1 MPDVF
6 RVLGR
11 DDLGDDL
18 IYAKLNR
25 RVRLRIERDLHGRRV
40 HVPGRTIP
48 LLALATI
55 HRQPDR
61 VAVALKRLV
70 AVEHG
75 LHAIRAGRH
84 LAQAVAGVAE
94 HARIDH
100 LRRRRRPLLDVDA
113 EELLRLRA
121 VVHLHSRLVTR
132 VVREDEEQ
140 PSGRQRAA
148 ELHVVLHGELRRRE
162 RGSREHEQERGKQDR
177 AHGGSSRQRRGSCDG
192 RQDVVCRAGWQGQ
205 RAATIEWR

>member
-1 MPDVF
+1 MPHVL

-25 RVRLRIERDLHGRRV
+25 RIRLRIELDLHGRRV

-61 VAVALKRLV
+61 VAVALKGLV
-70 AVEHG
+70 AVEHD

-84 LAQAVAGVAE
+84 LAQAIAGIAE

-100 LRRRRRPLLDVDA
+100 LRRRRRPVLDVDA
-113 EELLRLRA
+113 EQLLRLRA
-121 VVHLHSRLVTR
+121 VVHLHPRLFG
-132 VVREDEEQ
+132 
-140 PSGRQRAA
+140 SGRS
-148 ELHVVLHGELRRRE
+148 
-162 RGSREHEQERGKQDR
+162 RG
-177 AHGGSSRQRRGSCDG
+177 
-192 RQDVVCRAGWQGQ
+192 
-205 RAATIEWR
+205 